1 MFAAAALGAH
11 CQEKGKVAMAKILC
25 VEDNQDNLFMLQRR
39 LTRAGFDVTISTDGA
54 QSVEWAKTLLPD
66 LIVMDLNLPK
76 VDGWEAT
83 RRLKNQPETKHI
95 PIIVLTA
102 DSTQKSR
109 ADALAAGCDEFELKP
124 IDFQGLVGKI
134 QSLLSASAKP

>member
-1 MFAAAALGAH
+1 MTR
-11 CQEKGKVAMAKILC
+11 ILC

-39 LTRAGFDVTISTDGA
+39 LTRAGFEVTISMDGA
-54 QSVEWAKTLLPD
+54 QTVEWAKTLLPD
-66 LIVMDLNLPK
+66 LIVMDLNLPGL
-76 VDGWEAT
+76 DGWEAT

-102 DSTQKSR
+102 DTTRKSR
-109 ADALAAGCDEFELKP
+109 EQAVAAGCDDFELKP

-134 QSLLSASAKP
+134 RSLASRSATP